1 MKNKIIALVL
11 CSVLL
16 FASLAIGTAATEKD
30 IFTLSNMPEGATFE
44 MIEYPLK
51 DISSEYIEEM
61 FDGVFYDASLYGAYK
76 ASLSDADGLAIAFTE
91 SMALTIN
98 IGEGQADTEV
108 FVFHVKENTGDAYA
122 AVPTKRNGADLVI
135 SGKDFAAISGDI
147 IVVMTSNKS
156 LMTGPEYTWVPAAI
170 CAGVAVIAITVSV
183 LVVKKKSSKQT
194 ITDKKQKSTPRG
206 VLFLFSFS
214 YDPMNKKVVQMHSAS
229 EPLCVSKII

>member
-1 MKNKIIALVL
+1 MKNKIIAFAL
-11 CSVLL
+11 SAVLL
-16 FASLAIGTAATEKD
+16 FAALAVGAAAAGKD
-30 IFTLSNMPEGATFE
+30 TFTLSNMPEGATFE
-44 MIEYPLK
+44 MTEYPLK
-51 DISSEYIEEM
+51 DISREYIEEM

-76 ASLSDADGLAIAFTE
+76 ASLSDADGLDVAFTE

-108 FVFHVKENTGDAYA
+108 FVFCVDEGTGNAYA
-122 AVPTKRNGADLVI
+122 PVPAERNGADLVI

-156 LMTGPEYTWVPAAI
+156 LMTGPEYIWVPAAI

-194 ITDKKQKSTPRG
+194 ITD
-206 VLFLFSFS
+206 
-214 YDPMNKKVVQMHSAS
+214 
-229 EPLCVSKII
+229 